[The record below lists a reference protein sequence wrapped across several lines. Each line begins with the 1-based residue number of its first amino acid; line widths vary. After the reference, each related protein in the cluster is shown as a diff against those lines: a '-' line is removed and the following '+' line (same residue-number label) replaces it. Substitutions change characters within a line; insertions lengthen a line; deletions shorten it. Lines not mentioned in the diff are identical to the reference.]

1 MLLAIMLFVVVAI
14 SVVFF
19 LYARSLR
26 QAQKEQT
33 QGEER
38 FRQMAENIQEIFWMI
53 DAETKKTLYVNQ
65 AYETV
70 TGRSRESL
78 DQNPTSY
85 EEAIHEEDRSHVLAS
100 LEEATHSG
108 SFDERFRI
116 VQPTGELRWV
126 WARGFPM
133 RDADGN
139 ICRLVGTAQD
149 ITAQKQAEE
158 QVAQNLKLAQSAWVE
173 AEALRKAT
181 LSLVQD
187 LRMDF
192 VLDTV
197 LQALTDLIECE
208 CARIWLLESE
218 TYLFVAREKLQH
230 ETAKKRANYPLT
242 LNTADVPFLSRILA
256 NQKSVFLSD
265 TKTEADWQTFKDHA
279 HVRSWLCVPLIAS
292 RETLGLLSVGHS
304 LPEAFTREDFRRA
317 QLLAIPAAAA
327 IQNARMYEC
336 ASIYGAELERRIS
349 DLKQAK
355 QALEQSEEG
364 RRLSEEKFQT
374 IFRSSP
380 VAFSITTLD
389 DGRFLDVN
397 TAFERRYGYN
407 REELLGHTVHELN
420 IWENPADRARM
431 LAELHKGV
439 PIRKLVTRLRTKS
452 GDVKP
457 TVYSADKIQ
466 LDGQPCVLA
475 VSEDLSE

>member
-1 MLLAIMLFVVVAI
+1 VLFALMFVVFAV

-33 QGEER
+33 EGEER

-53 DAETKKTLYVNQ
+53 DAKTKKTLYVNQ
-65 AYETV
+65 AYETI

-78 DQNPTSY
+78 EQNPSSY
-85 EEAIHEEDRSHVLAS
+85 EDAIHAEDRPHVLAK

-108 SFDERFRI
+108 GFDERFRI
-116 VQPTGELRWV
+116 VQPTGEVRWV
-126 WARGFPM
+126 WVKGVPV
-133 RDADGN
+133 RDAEGA

-149 ITAQKQAEE
+149 ISAQKQADE
-158 QVAQNLKLAQSAWVE
+158 QVAQNLKLAESAWAE

-181 LSLVQD
+181 LGLIQD

-192 VLDTV
+192 VLDT
-197 LQALTDLIECE
+197 LLGSLTELIECE
-208 CARIWLLESE
+208 CARIWLLESQ

-230 ETAKKRANYPLT
+230 ETPKNRAKYPLT
-242 LNTADVPFLSRILA
+242 LNTADVPFLGRILA
-256 NQKSVFLSD
+256 NPKSVLLSD
-265 TKTEADWQTFKDHA
+265 TKTEADWHTFKDHA

-304 LPEAFTREDFRRA
+304 QVDAFTREDLRRA

-327 IQNARMYEC
+327 VQNARLYEL
-336 ASIYGAELERRIS
+336 ASIYGSELESRIS
-349 DLKQAK
+349 DLKRAK
-355 QALEQSEEG
+355 KALEESEES
-364 RRLSEEKFQT
+364 RRISDEKFQR

-389 DGRFLDVN
+389 EGRFLDVN
-397 TAFERRYGYN
+397 AAFERRYGYT

-420 IWENPADRARM
+420 IWDDPADRVRM
-431 LAELHKGV
+431 LAELNKGG
-439 PIRKLVTRLRTKS
+439 PIIRKLVARLRTKS
-452 GDVKP
+452 GDVKA

-466 LDGQPCVLA
+466 FDSQPCVLA
-475 VSEDLSE
+475 VSEDFSE